1 MLVCS
6 IVSNSLDPVYYSSPV
21 SSVHCIFQARILEW
35 VAFSYSRRSSW
46 PRYFPGKNIGVG
58 CLFLLQEILL
68 IQISNPCLLG
78 LLHQQVDS
86 FYHCATWEALSD
98 CKIHLVLYQTD
109 DRKGCIIKI
118 SSLPLKSLRA
128 FENDSTRGFNL
139 ILSANISKIC
149 EYIHFLVPSHPI
161 NGAVL
166 FGRLGKSC
174 KNCTFSPC

>member
-1 MLVCS
+1 MPFPLSGDLLNPGIEPNLGIEHNLGIEPNLGIKPGSPALVGR
-6 IVSNSLDPVYYSSPV
+6 
-21 SSVHCIFQARILEW
+21 F
-35 VAFSYSRRSSW
+35 
-46 PRYFPGKNIGVG
+46 
-58 CLFLLQEILL
+58 
-68 IQISNPCLLG
+68 
-78 LLHQQVDS
+78 